1 MEKAYFPFSLSLP
14 LPPLEAP
21 TLHLIPRSTIIN
33 STSDFYS
40 ALTVIQIFQQKLL
53 QNLNLNPHPDTCV
66 ASSLN
71 RPLEK
76 VSDLFFN
83 NCLFLAVYH
92 QLSVISFSRIVKY
105 VHICPRPEGFSPDSP
120 FIRNPAQQFTRYGSL
135 FSPGLKKKKKNHFT
149 NNHPRADY
157 RHTDIYYFAPQHKH
171 NEIHDFTPT
180 AGLDRSSGFH
190 FVLSELSNFRR
201 GNCSTL
207 HS

>member
-21 TLHLIPRSTIIN
+21 TLHLIPCSSIIN
-33 STSDFYS
+33 STSDFHS

-92 QLSVISFSRIVKY
+92 QLQCYLVPQDCK
-105 VHICPRPEGFSPDSP
+105 ICSHLSQARRFSPDSP
-120 FIRNPAQQFTRYGSL
+120 FIRNPAQQFTRYWSL
-135 FSPGLKKKKKNHFT
+135 FSPG
-149 NNHPRADY
+149 
-157 RHTDIYYFAPQHKH
+157 
-171 NEIHDFTPT
+171 
-180 AGLDRSSGFH
+180 
-190 FVLSELSNFRR
+190 
-201 GNCSTL
+201 
-207 HS
+207 